1 MPTESPKTISVKRS
15 NVRSPAGNLPFGE
28 IATTEVNGQMVY
40 APKPV
45 QSHGQRL
52 DTQGPE
58 GGSKRGEEVA
68 MPGHNV
74 GEVNSTATGMSFFVS
89 RFKGIPVL
97 LTIADDIGTK
107 RA

>member
-1 MPTESPKTISVKRS
+1 MPTESPKTISFKRS

-28 IATTEVNGQMVY
+28 IGVTKLNGQMVY
-40 APKPV
+40 APELV

-52 DTQGPE
+52 DTQQPE
-58 GGSKRGEEVA
+58 RGSKREEEVA
-68 MPGHNV
+68 VPNHNV
-74 GEVNSTATGMSFFVS
+74 GEVHSTATGMSLIAL

-97 LTIADDIGTK
+97 LTIADNIGTK